1 MVIENKAIAIVGGG
15 PGGLTLARLLQIRGA
30 QVKVYERD
38 FNKEVRVQGATL
50 DLHQE
55 SGLEALRQAGLI
67 EAFFANYRPH
77 AGRLRVTDQHAR
89 IKFDDHESDGP
100 TEDRPEIDRSP
111 LRHILISSLCD
122 ETIVWDSH
130 FLSME
135 KSGDGWMLQFRNGSS
150 AYADLVIAA
159 DGASSKIRPYI
170 TDIKPIYSGIT
181 IVEGNLYHAEKNA
194 PHLYQLTK
202 GAKVF
207 AMGNGQSLI
216 LSAKGDGS
224 LSFYTGSRL
233 PENWTRENGIDFAD
247 KEQVLDWF
255 KEEFGS
261 WSDVWQEL
269 FVSDELWFV
278 PRPQY
283 HYPPDQYWTPFDN
296 LTMIG
301 DAAHRMPPY
310 AGEGV
315 NMAMQDA
322 MELAAHLACGEYVTV
337 KEAIT
342 SFEKQMCMRAAEVT
356 RITLESTEMLHS
368 ENAVGNLLNMFGN
381 VGQHNIEN
389 N

>member
-15 PGGLTLARLLQIRGA
+15 PGGLTLARLLQIKGA

-38 FNKEVRVQGATL
+38 VNKEVRVQGATL

-67 EAFFANYRPH
+67 EAFFSNYRPH
-77 AGRLRVTDQHAR
+77 AGKLRVTDQHAR
-89 IKFDDHESDGP
+89 IKFDDHESDEVA
-100 TEDRPEIDRSP
+100 EDRPEIDRGP
-111 LRHILISSLCD
+111 LRHILISSLSD
-122 ETIVWDSH
+122 DTIVWDSQ
-130 FLSME
+130 FSSME
-135 KSGDGWMLQFRNGSS
+135 KSGKGWLLRFGNGSS

-159 DGASSKIRPYI
+159 DGANSKVRPYI
-170 TDIKPIYSGIT
+170 TDIKPVYSGIT
-181 IVEGNLYHAEKNA
+181 IVEGNLYHAEENA
-194 PHLYQLTK
+194 PHLYQLTQ
-202 GAKVF
+202 GGKVF
-207 AMGNGQSLI
+207 AMGNERSLI

-233 PENWTRENGIDFAD
+233 PENWTRESGIDFAD
-247 KEQVLDWF
+247 KQQVLDWF
-255 KEEFGS
+255 KQEFGS

-269 FVSDELWFV
+269 FISDELWFV

-283 HYPPDQYWTPFDN
+283 HYPPDQAWTPFDN

-322 MELAAHLACGEYVTV
+322 MELAAHLTSDEFITI

-342 SFEKQMCMRAAEVT
+342 NFEKQMCMRAAEVT
-356 RITLESTEMLHS
+356 TITLESTEMLHS
-368 ENAVGNLLNMFGN
+368 ENAVSNLLNMFGDA
-381 VGQHNIEN
+381 GQHNIEN